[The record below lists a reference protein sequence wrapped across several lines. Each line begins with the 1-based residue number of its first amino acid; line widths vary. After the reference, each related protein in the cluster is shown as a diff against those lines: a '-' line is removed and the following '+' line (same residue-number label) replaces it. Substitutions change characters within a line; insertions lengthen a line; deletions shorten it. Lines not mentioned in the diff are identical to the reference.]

1 MISRRKAARIAPYA
15 IVLGIALLL
24 YRSASGIDYFAP
36 AGRIG
41 PDFWPKVV
49 LILMIVT
56 CVYAIVRIGLFSKD
70 ESVSGVLQTLSAGPP
85 TAESQL
91 PPASLGPAG
100 DRTYLVRLVLGIGA
114 TLLYAAVVPVTGF
127 FLTTFAY
134 LVAFMALGRY
144 RRMVMAAAVS
154 LAGTLLLLYFFMKV
168 AYISLPIGVAPFSA
182 VSLFLMQVMGVK

>member
-15 IVLGIALLL
+15 IVLGVALLL
-24 YRSASGIDYFAP
+24 YRSASGIDFFAP

-85 TAESQL
+85 AAESQL
-91 PPASLGPAG
+91 PPAPPAPAG

-114 TLLYAAVVPVTGF
+114 TVLYAAVVPVTGF

-134 LVAFMALGRY
+134 LVAFMAIGRF
-144 RRMVMAAAVS
+144 RRMAMAAAVS

-182 VSLFLMQVMGVK
+182 VSLFLMRVMGVR